1 MGSRKSKAKPQELQ
15 EMGGMDRL
23 GLRVSAMI
31 NSPLAQLERRVLIH
45 RLDTDEDAAW
55 EGILEVLAET
65 DGIEIDFNDDGSLTL
80 KWERSSENDAVLE
93 GKDVAAVCDEAPF

>member
-1 MGSRKSKAKPQELQ
+1 MSSRKSKTKPQELQ

-31 NSPLAQLERRVLIH
+31 NSPKAQLERRVQIH
-45 RLDTDEDAAW
+45 RLETDEDEAW

-65 DGIEIDFNDDGSLTL
+65 DGIEIDFNDDESVTL
-80 KWERSSENDAVLE
+80 QWDRSTENDAVLDGE
-93 GKDVAAVCDEAPF
+93 DIAVVADEAPF